1 MVLSLPMAKGTT
13 TRTLFINR
21 LKREGRGAEWRRRY
35 KEAKKECDGWK
46 EASDKVMAQM
56 GFVSAAV
63 EREIHERFLKYGMA
77 GIPEQLESIQQDKE
91 QTELIE
97 ILGEYDI
104 NDSELPADIAFVFH
118 NLHKAVGEMTNWKT
132 KPDDA
137 PTPGAWNML
146 IWASA
151 NQTKFF
157 DKVLGE
163 QLKSG
168 RTTEDQGMRDTQES
182 VEQIE
187 AMLSELL

>member
-1 MVLSLPMAKGTT
+1 MAKGTT

-46 EASDKVMAQM
+46 EASDKVMAEM

-63 EREIHERFLKYGMA
+63 EREIHERFLKFGMA

-146 IWASA
+146 IWAST

>member
-1 MVLSLPMAKGTT
+1 MAKNTT

-21 LKREGRGAEWRRRY
+21 MKREGRGAEWKRRY
-35 KEAKKECDGWK
+35 AEAKKDHANWK
-46 EASDKVMAQM
+46 DASDYVMAEM
-56 GFVSAAV
+56 GFIDTKV
-63 EREIHERFLKYGMA
+63 EREIHERFLKFGMA
-77 GIPEQLESIQQDKE
+77 GIPEQLESVQQEKS

-104 NDSELPADIAFVFH
+104 SESELPQDIAFVFH
-118 NLHKAVGEMTNWKT
+118 NLHKAVGEITSWKI
-132 KPDDA
+132 KPADA
-137 PTPGAWNML
+137 PTPGSWNML
-146 IWASA
+146 CWASA
-151 NQTKFF
+151 NTTKFM

-187 AMLSELL
+187 AMLSELI

>member
-1 MVLSLPMAKGTT
+1 MA
-13 TRTLFINR
+13 
-21 LKREGRGAEWRRRY
+21 E
-35 KEAKKECDGWK
+35 
-46 EASDKVMAQM
+46 M

-104 NDSELPADIAFVFH
+104 NDSELPPDIAFVFH

-146 IWASA
+146 IWAST

-163 QLKSG
+163 QLKS
-168 RTTEDQGMRDTQES
+168 
-182 VEQIE
+182 
-187 AMLSELL
+187 